1 MTTGAVGIEPTSM
14 VLETTVL
21 PLNYAPSR
29 FGKDK
34 KTAENHYSIGGEEAQ
49 GKVYGKE
56 RENMLEQAGTMFDD
70 MEAMIRHIKK
80 KVYMERMEV
89 FQAKNA
95 DTLREITAF
104 VENAQE
110 KQEAAAQVASILG
123 DVVENRFAKRGKI
136 NGRNQMNINL
146 YMIYFIFPSI
156 LMTKSE
162 CAEMI
167 ADAVRDEWRGR
178 FKDSAQIDYTTYE
191 DLCGSFQEKIFGMF

>member
-89 FQAKNA
+89 FRAKNA

-110 KQEAAAQVASILG
+110 KQAAAAQVASLLG

>member
-34 KTAENHYSIGGEEAQ
+34 KTAENHYSIGREEAQ

-89 FQAKNA
+89 FRAKNA